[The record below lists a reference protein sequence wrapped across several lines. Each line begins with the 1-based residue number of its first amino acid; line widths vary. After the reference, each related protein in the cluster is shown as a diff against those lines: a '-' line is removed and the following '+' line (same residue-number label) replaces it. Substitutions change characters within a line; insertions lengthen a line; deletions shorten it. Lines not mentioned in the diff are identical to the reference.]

1 MILVRNC
8 ARQVWN
14 FNGLGCFVQRKLT
27 ETVPAENHQPPIT
40 GHWALVLRVDFLLP
54 LFWRLAR
61 LVSNHFLAH
70 KEPDMQLNINGV
82 AQEHPEGLTVAGLL
96 VALEKNPLLVAV
108 EVNRDLVTRS
118 RHAEVE
124 LHDGDTLEIVTLAGG
139 G

>member
-1 MILVRNC
+1 
-8 ARQVWN
+8 
-14 FNGLGCFVQRKLT
+14 
-27 ETVPAENHQPPIT
+27 
-40 GHWALVLRVDFLLP
+40 
-54 LFWRLAR
+54 
-61 LVSNHFLAH
+61 
-70 KEPDMQLNINGV
+70 MQLNINGV